1 MTQEILL
8 PVTQPETLAELDR
21 LAHRY
26 KSAAG
31 PVMQVLGFVGG
42 SAETLLNKLPAP
54 VRSGLDG
61 ATEKALGTAM
71 SAAAR
76 SRHVIGDRSD
86 WVNRALTTA
95 MGVAGGFTGIA
106 GSLAELPFTVT
117 MLLRAIQGIA
127 AEHGFDPDSDEVR
140 FECLRVF
147 ASAGPL
153 ASDDGTDMGF
163 FATKLTVTGSGLSSL
178 IAKVAPK
185 FSAVLGQKLAAQTA
199 PVLGAVAGAAVN
211 YAFTSY
217 YQEIAHVHFGLK
229 RLARESGEDEGLLRE
244 ELVAR
249 LTRSGTK
256 IGGVTPRQS

>member
-8 PVTQPETLAELDR
+8 PVSDEALLSRIDALAK
-21 LAHRY
+21 RY
-26 KSAAG
+26 DTAAG

-42 SAETLLNKLPAP
+42 SAETLLAKLPAS
-54 VRSGLDG
+54 VRGGLET
-61 ATEKALGTAM
+61 ATVRALDTAIG
-71 SAAAR
+71 AAAR
-76 SRHVIGDRSD
+76 SRQVVGDRPD

-95 MGVAGGFTGIA
+95 LGVAGGFGGIA

-127 AEHGFDPDSDEVR
+127 AEHGFDPDSEEVR
-140 FECLRVF
+140 VECLRVF

-153 ASDDGTDMGF
+153 EGDDGTDMGF
-163 FATKLTVTGSGLSSL
+163 FTARLTVTGSGLSGL
-178 IAKVAPK
+178 IAKVAPRL
-185 FSAVLGQKLAAQTA
+185 SAVLGQKLAAQTA

-229 RLARESGEDEGLLRE
+229 RLARETGEDEGLLRE
-244 ELVAR
+244 ELIAR
-249 LTRSGTK
+249 LRRSK
-256 IGGVTPRQS
+256 ISRAG

>member
-1 MTQEILL
+1 MEPEILL
-8 PVTQPETLAELDR
+8 PVTDPKLIRELDL
-21 LAHRY
+21 LALRY
-26 KSAAG
+26 RSAAG

-42 SAETLLNKLPAP
+42 SAETLLGKLPAP
-54 VRSGLDG
+54 VRSGLET
-61 ATEKALGTAM
+61 ATERALVTAM
-71 SAAAR
+71 GAAAR
-76 SRHVIGDRSD
+76 SRGVLGDRPD

-95 MGVAGGFTGIA
+95 MGAAGGFGGVA

-127 AEHGFDPDSDEVR
+127 AEHGYDPDSEEVR
-140 FECLRVF
+140 LECLRVF

-153 ASDDGTDMGF
+153 EKDDGTDMGF
-163 FATKLTVTGSGLSSL
+163 FAAKVTITGSGMSNL

-185 FSAVLGQKLAAQTA
+185 LSAVLGQKLAAQAA

-217 YQEIAHVHFGLK
+217 YQEVARVHFGLK
-229 RLARESGEDEGLLRE
+229 RLARDNGQDEGLLRE

-249 LTRSGTK
+249 MHRK
-256 IGGVTPRQS
+256 